1 MKTAITM
8 VMPIGLRQEAKP
20 VAEKS
25 RGDQAGA
32 VDEHCRSDHAG
43 QSILSGATLR
53 RSVISS
59 AAIYGDAS
67 VDRLIGGGVRPIVIT
82 HRIAPFAL

>member
-25 RGDQAGA
+25 RGDQ
-32 VDEHCRSDHAG
+32 AG